1 MSSPSILSI
10 REAILEGNFDR
21 SQDLLNTRLQQDDL
35 TDLDHWYQG
44 LAYLLQGQEEEA
56 QGIWFTA
63 LMEIPETEV
72 EAATIELCQV
82 LEDAALAKVFS
93 KNYQD
98 AWLIRQYLEEISPNY
113 FNNLFALLELD
124 DRLGLEDSLETHGQE
139 ILSNLESGESLN
151 GEPLYLAYSLVIF
164 EAYEP
169 LRNLLSGESYL
180 DYLVNFV
187 DQNPSEMDTLKQ
199 ALCQFID
206 RSLGNNDR
214 CLEIA
219 HRLELLSDKDFKS
232 LSFLITFYHKK
243 QQYDKAIDLSE
254 QFVTAAELL
263 EDRVAGYYFLI
274 QSLLKAGAYFDRVVG
289 IHRVYLDYI
298 KTLLKETPIKDYNL
312 SQNLI
317 ILPSFLGY
325 LQDNPIE
332 NNQWKKTIADCYVQM
347 VQQEFLPILSSL
359 PREISLETSALPET
373 IATVSKE
380 PEDPEVIQNS
390 IKLPRKLRIGYISE
404 CLRRHSIGYLVRDLF
419 QYHDRSKFEIFAYTF
434 QHTEDLIQ
442 KEILSHKQDLKII
455 ENTDPAFIYSLIQ
468 RDGVDILIDLDSL
481 TSKNICRV
489 LALKPAPIQVSWLGY
504 DTAELPTMDYV
515 LADPYLLPEQ
525 AQSYYREKIWRLPRT
540 YVATNGFEVGVPTL
554 RREMLDI
561 PRDAIVYFSA
571 QTGYKRNPANIRS
584 QLEILKAVPN
594 SYFLIK
600 GFYCDL
606 NALQSFFQD
615 LVDQV
620 GVEYD
625 RLRFLDT
632 VKSEETHRAN
642 LNLADIVLDTYPYT
656 GATTTLESLWLGIP
670 VVTLVG
676 QQFSA
681 RSSYTALMNLGITI
695 GLAWTVEEYVAWGI
709 YLGKDDR
716 LRRQVSLQLQDRQ
729 TKSSL
734 WQAKTFTQDLEFA
747 CQSMFAAQN
756 LVD

>member
-199 ALCQFID
+199 ALCEFID

-274 QSLLKAGAYFDRVVG
+274 QSLLKAGAYFDRVLG
-289 IHRVYLDYI
+289 IHQVYLDYI

-390 IKLPRKLRIGYISE
+390 IQLPRKLRIGYISE

-455 ENTDPAFIYSLIQ
+455 ENTDPAFIYNLIQ

-584 QLEILKAVPN
+584 QLEILKGVPN

-642 LNLADIVLDTYPYT
+642 LTLADIVLDTYPYT

-695 GLAWTVEEYVAWGI
+695 GLAWTAEEYVEWGI
-709 YLGKDDR
+709 CLGKDDR

>member
-151 GEPLYLAYSLVIF
+151 GQPLYLAYSLVIF

-199 ALCQFID
+199 ALCEFID

-274 QSLLKAGAYFDRVVG
+274 QSLLKAGAYFDRVLG
-289 IHRVYLDYI
+289 IHQVYLDYI

-390 IKLPRKLRIGYISE
+390 IQLPRKLRIGYISE

-455 ENTDPAFIYSLIQ
+455 ENTDPAFIYNLIQ

-695 GLAWTVEEYVAWGI
+695 GLAWTVEEYVEWGI
-709 YLGKDDR
+709 CLGKDDR

>member
-1 MSSPSILSI
+1 MSNPSILSI

-35 TDLDHWYQG
+35 SYLNHWYQG

-56 QGIWFTA
+56 QGIWFTV

-82 LEDAALAKVFS
+82 LEDAALAKVLS
-93 KNYQD
+93 KHYQD
-98 AWLIRQYLEEISPNY
+98 AWLIRQYLGEISPNY

-180 DYLVNFV
+180 NYLVNFV

-199 ALCQFID
+199 AFCEFID

-274 QSLLKAGAYFDRVVG
+274 QSLLKAGAYFDRVVA
-289 IHRVYLDYI
+289 IHKVYLDYI
-298 KTLLKETPIKDYNL
+298 KTLLNETPIKDYNL

-332 NNQWKKTIADCYVQM
+332 NNRWKKTIADCYVQM
-347 VQQEFLPILSSL
+347 VQQEFSYLFTANSPHPPAPS
-359 PREISLETSALPET
+359 PKKGEG
-373 IATVSKE
+373 E
-380 PEDPEVIQNS
+380 PDPEPIQNPV
-390 IKLPRKLRIGYISE
+390 KLHPTKLRIGYISE

-434 QHTEDLIQ
+434 QHTDDLIQ

-455 ENTDPAFIYSLIQ
+455 ENTDPAFIYNLIQ
-468 RDGVDILIDLDSL
+468 SDRIDILIDLDSL

-525 AQSYYREKIWRLPRT
+525 AQSYYYREKIWRLPRT

-554 RREMLDI
+554 RREMLEI

-620 GVEYD
+620 GIEYD

-656 GATTTLESLWLGIP
+656 GATTTLEALWLGIP

-695 GLAWTVEEYVAWGI
+695 GVAWTVEEYVEWGI
-709 YLGKDDR
+709 CLGKNDR
-716 LRRQVSLQLQDRQ
+716 LRQQLSSQLQDRQ
-729 TKSSL
+729 KNAPL
-734 WQAKTFTQDLEFA
+734 WQAKTFTQDLELA
-747 CQSMFAAQN
+747 YQSMFAAQN
-756 LVD
+756 LVV

>member
-199 ALCQFID
+199 ALCEFID

-274 QSLLKAGAYFDRVVG
+274 QSLLKAGAYFDRVLG
-289 IHRVYLDYI
+289 IHQVYLDYI

-390 IKLPRKLRIGYISE
+390 IQLPRKLRIGYISE

-455 ENTDPAFIYSLIQ
+455 ENTDPAFIYNLIQ

-504 DTAELPTMDYV
+504 DTAELSTMDYV

-584 QLEILKAVPN
+584 QLEILKTVPN

-642 LNLADIVLDTYPYT
+642 LTLADIVLDTYPYT

-695 GLAWTVEEYVAWGI
+695 GLAWTVEEYVEWGI
-709 YLGKDDR
+709 CLGKDDR

>member
-1 MSSPSILSI
+1 MMSNPSILSI
-10 REAILEGNFDR
+10 RDAILEGNFDR
-21 SQDLLNTRLQQDDL
+21 SQDLLNTYLQQDDSTHL
-35 TDLDHWYQG
+35 SHWYQG

-56 QGIWFTA
+56 QGTWFAA
-63 LMEIPETEV
+63 LMEVSEEDV
-72 EAATIELCQV
+72 EAATTELCQV
-82 LEDAALAKVFS
+82 LEDAAKMKVLT
-93 KNYQD
+93 KDYQD
-98 AWLIRQYLEEISPNY
+98 AWLIRQYLGEIAPDY

-124 DRLGLEDSLETHGQE
+124 NRLGLEDTLETHGQA
-139 ILSNLESGESLN
+139 ILSHLEGAESFN
-151 GEPLYLAYSLVIF
+151 AEPLFLAYSLVIF

-169 LRNLLSGESYL
+169 LKNLLSGESYL
-180 DYLVNFV
+180 DHLVNFAL
-187 DQNPSEMDTLKQ
+187 QNPLEMDTLKQ
-199 ALCQFID
+199 AFYEFID
-206 RSLGNNDR
+206 RSLGSSDR
-214 CLEIA
+214 CLEMA
-219 HRLELLSDKDFKS
+219 DTLEFFGEKDFKT

-243 QQYDKAIDLSE
+243 QQYDRAIDLSE
-254 QFVTAAELL
+254 QFVAAAELL
-263 EDRVAGYYFLI
+263 EDQVAGYYFLI
-274 QSLLKAGAYFDRVVG
+274 QSLLKAGAYFDRV
-289 IHRVYLDYI
+289 ITAHETYLGYI
-298 KTLLKETPIKDYNL
+298 KTLLNETPIKDYNL

-325 LQDNPIE
+325 LQDHPVE
-332 NNQWKKTIADCYVQM
+332 NNRWKKTIADCYVQM
-347 VQQEFLPILSSL
+347 VQQEFFPILAAL
-359 PREISLETSALPET
+359 PLEKSEQEKPKKVLETSESLELPET
-373 IATVSKE
+373 IAPASN
-380 PEDPEVIQNS
+380 DPVPI
-390 IKLPRKLRIGYISE
+390 KLRIGYISE

-434 QHTEDLIQ
+434 QHTDDLIQ
-442 KEILSHKQDLKII
+442 KEILSYKQDLKII
-455 ENTDPAFIYSLIQ
+455 ENTDPVFVYNLIQ
-468 RDGVDILIDLDSL
+468 SDRIDILIDLDSL
-481 TSKNICRV
+481 TSKTICRV

-504 DTAELPTMDYV
+504 DTAELPTIDYV
-515 LADPYLLPEQ
+515 FADPYILPEQ
-525 AQSYYREKIWRLPRT
+525 AQSYYREKIWHLPRT

-554 RREMLDI
+554 RREMLGI

-606 NALQSFFQD
+606 NALQNFFQD

-632 VKSEETHRAN
+632 VKAEETHRAN

-695 GLAWTVEEYVAWGI
+695 GLAWTVEEYVEWGI
-709 YLGKDDR
+709 CLGKDEQ
-716 LRRQVSLQLQDRQ
+716 LRQQVSLQLHHSQ
-729 TKSSL
+729 KNAPL
-734 WQAKTFTQDLEFA
+734 WQAKPFTQALEFA
-747 CQSMFAAQN
+747 CESMFGLSA
-756 LVD
+756 